1 VEARVHEQPAPDGFE
16 AGRTDSAQILEQRLP
31 AAGEDYLRGALE
43 NPDLDDHLAEVLCG
57 NPAATVAV
65 LERVAGDDRFRRSDA
80 VKRALVLHP
89 STPPPLAVTLVKF
102 VPWRDLLGVMEDRH
116 RSPALR
122 NAAEQTVGDRLN
134 QLPPMEQAR
143 LARTAGRGIVPAF
156 LRIRNPRVMQELL
169 LNPRVV
175 ERDVAA
181 LARDPNTP
189 GDILGSLARSG
200 QWSKRAAV
208 RSGLLTNIS
217 TPLQDAIRLVA
228 SLGLPELRR
237 LASNVKLRT
246 PLRAEAERQL
256 RSRQNR

>member
-1 VEARVHEQPAPDGFE
+1 MHEQAAADGFE
-16 AGRTDSAQILEQRLP
+16 AGRTDSAQILERQLP
-31 AAGEDYLRGALE
+31 AAGEEYLRGALE
-43 NPDLDDHLAEVLCG
+43 NPHLDDHLAELLCG
-57 NPAATVAV
+57 NPAATTEV
-65 LERVAGDDRFRRSDA
+65 LERIAGDDRFRRSDT

-89 STPPPLAVTLVKF
+89 ATPPGLAVSLAKF
-102 VPWRDLLGVMEDRH
+102 VPWRDLLLVMEDR
-116 RSPALR
+116 RMSPALR

-175 ERDVAA
+175 ERDLAA

-189 GDILGSLARSG
+189 GEILGSLARSG
-200 QWSKRAAV
+200 QWSSRAAV
-208 RSGLLTNIS
+208 RSGLLTNMS

-237 LASNVKLRT
+237 LASNVRLRA

-256 RSRQNR
+256 RSRQSR